1 MDDVNDIEIKKL
13 RNQAI
18 SYALKRG
25 LSFEE
30 AEDMAQIY
38 LLKQCIK
45 KNKQRFDQC
54 FIDFIRKKR
63 GDSRCQYKKEGSP
76 QLDLTFNSN
85 DPLLPDEVIIK
96 KQHTKNILK
105 LLNTRQKKVIF
116 YILKYRGQEFAAR
129 KLGVTSNRIN
139 QILREIRD
147 IIKLHDQTPP
157 FF

>member
-1 MDDVNDIEIKKL
+1 MDDVNDRKIKKL

-18 SYALKRG
+18 SYGLKRG

-30 AEDMAQIY
+30 AEDMAQIF

-45 KNKQRFDQC
+45 KTRQRFDQC
-54 FIDFIRKKR
+54 FIDFIRKKL

-76 QLDLTFNSN
+76 QLDLTFNAN
-85 DPLLPDEVIIK
+85 DPLLPDEIIIK
-96 KQHTKNILK
+96 KEHTKNILK

-139 QILREIRD
+139 QILREIRE
-147 IIKLHDQTPP
+147 IIKSHDATLP
-157 FF
+157 FS